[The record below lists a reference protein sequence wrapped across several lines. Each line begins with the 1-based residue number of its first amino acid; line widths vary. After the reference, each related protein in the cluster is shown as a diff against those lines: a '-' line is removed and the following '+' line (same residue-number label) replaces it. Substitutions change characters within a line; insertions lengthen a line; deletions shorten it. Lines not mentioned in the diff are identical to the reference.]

1 MIGQLILREKLIK
14 EWRTENIRKGV
25 HAVIIA
31 YE

>member
-1 MIGQLILREKLIK
+1 MICQLILREKLIRV
-14 EWRTENIRKGV
+14 WRIENIMKGV